1 MSIATGTRTRTKNRP
16 STGTRS
22 ASTECRKSRG
32 MGNLWSRGVARS
44 SIMGYEKTSN
54 PTPAAYMLLG
64 KKRVRAAKRVLK
76 KRGRRRAHRGNPLPA
91 VVGVLSGLGGIA
103 GKLGGRFRKPS
114 EARAGGVAESVVQ
127 AANAGNLTAARGLI
141 ERAAKPMLAKESA
154 VWKAAAARLSAEIIA
169 AVRRNADRIP
179 QADQSS
185 PEAFAASVLANPVT
199 AAGPAAVGGAGPAG
213 GVPSAVEQVVGA
225 LAQPGTIRTIA
236 RAAAPRRSRRQ
247 RYPTYT
253 DRYGRQRYSTKPPG
267 TDLRIPAGATP
278 SPGTPYSFFRG
289 AVGKGGAAAT
299 AGQVA
304 VAAAA
309 GVAADLV
316 TQRVLQYLG
325 GRAQA
330 KEEAGVNAALA
341 FRQARKDFETQQGR
355 PPNRTELKEMGDA
368 YKAQLLELGYD
379 PVTFTRTRGR
389 VAQFLEDYNPL
400 GG

>member
-1 MSIATGTRTRTKNRP
+1 MD
-16 STGTRS
+16 
-22 ASTECRKSRG
+22 SRRI
-32 MGNLWSRGVARS
+32 WSQSVARRA
-44 SIMGYEKTSN
+44 IMGSERTHN
-54 PTPAAYMLLG
+54 PSPAAAAILG
-64 KKRVRAAKRVLK
+64 KRRVKRAKAKLK
-76 KRGRRRAHRGNPLPA
+76 RRGKRRAHRGNPLPA
-91 VVGVLSGLGGIA
+91 VVGVLGSAGGLL
-103 GKLGGRFRKPS
+103 GKLGGRFRAPS
-114 EARAGGVAESVVQ
+114 EKRAGGVAESVVQ

-154 VWKAAAARLSAEIIA
+154 VWKAAAARLSGDIIEQ
-169 AVRRNADRIP
+169 VRRNADRIP

-185 PEAFAASVLANPVT
+185 PEAFAASVLGNPVT
-199 AAGPAAVGGAGPAG
+199 ALAAPMGAGAGGGAGGAG
-213 GVPSAVEQVVGA
+213 LSQVIGA
-225 LAQPGTIRTIA
+225 LTQPGTIRTLA
-236 RAAAPRRSRRQ
+236 RAAAPRRQRRQ
-247 RYPTYT
+247 RYPTYV
-253 DRYGRQRYSTKPPG
+253 DQYGRQRYSTKPPG
-267 TDLRIPAGATP
+267 TELRIPRGATP

-309 GVAADLV
+309 GVAAYLV

-341 FRQARKDFETQQGR
+341 FRQARKDFKEQQGR
-355 PPNRTELKEMGDA
+355 EPNRTELKEMGDA
-368 YKAQLLELGYD
+368 YKAQLVELGYD